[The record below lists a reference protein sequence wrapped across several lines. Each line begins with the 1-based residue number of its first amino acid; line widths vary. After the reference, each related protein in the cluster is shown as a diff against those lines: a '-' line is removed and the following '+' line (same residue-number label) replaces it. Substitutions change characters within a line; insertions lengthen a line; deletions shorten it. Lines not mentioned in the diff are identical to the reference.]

1 MSMSRAI
8 VQESAP
14 TSHRARIMSVY
25 SLGMMGGM
33 PLGSLSMGFVI
44 STFGPL
50 NAALV
55 PVIGMA
61 VVVLLVAAKTDL
73 WTLVPHA
80 EVERV

>member
-1 MSMSRAI
+1 MSMARSI

-14 TSHRARIMSVY
+14 MSHRARIMSVY

-33 PLGSLSMGFVI
+33 PIGSLTMGYVI
-44 STFGPL
+44 SVFGPL

-61 VVVLLVAAKTDL
+61 VVVVWVGFKSNL
-73 WTLVPHA
+73 WTLVPHPVA
-80 EVERV
+80 ARV